1 VVILPSGS
9 SRRKKKIKNK
19 NQHGRLQHQIQTK
32 KRREKQQDKSHPVLF
47 IYIMLLE
54 VEAKIF
60 GWPCKSE
67 ASSYPA
73 GGILLFCSCRCA
85 DRFFQSSFPIVSFF
99 FFSLLGCVC
108 PFFVVVCGSDVL
120 FRLRSSLALAPG
132 SERVRA
138 KPPQCVAFLP
148 QPTHPLRELYS

>member
-99 FFSLLGCVC
+99 FFSSGLCVSIFC
-108 PFFVVVCGSDVL
+108 CC
-120 FRLRSSLALAPG
+120 
-132 SERVRA
+132 VR
-138 KPPQCVAFLP
+138 Q
-148 QPTHPLRELYS
+148 

>member
-1 VVILPSGS
+1 LFPS
-9 SRRKKKIKNK
+9 
-19 NQHGRLQHQIQTK
+19 
-32 KRREKQQDKSHPVLF
+32 F
-47 IYIMLLE
+47 
-54 VEAKIF
+54 
-60 GWPCKSE
+60 
-67 ASSYPA
+67 
-73 GGILLFCSCRCA
+73 
-85 DRFFQSSFPIVSFF
+85 SF
-99 FFSLLGCVC
+99 LLGCVC